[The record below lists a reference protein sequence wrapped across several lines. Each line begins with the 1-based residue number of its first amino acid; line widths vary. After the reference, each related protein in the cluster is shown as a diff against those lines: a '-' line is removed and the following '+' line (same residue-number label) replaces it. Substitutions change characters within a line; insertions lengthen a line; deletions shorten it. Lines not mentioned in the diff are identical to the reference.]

1 MSYFKKDEILI
12 LLGAGASVDAGIPH
26 SRAMVDR
33 VEALIDDEWN
43 ERKELYNFVKS
54 SIHYGD
60 GVRGEFSDDVN
71 IERLVNTLEELN
83 RKEEH
88 PLYPFVGAWIP
99 KLGEVS
105 GRNFEHIRELRD
117 RIVGRLR
124 DRWLS
129 LKYPEKA
136 DYYQSLV
143 RFQEQYEHPLRVF
156 TLNYDLCVE
165 NNCDPDLLERGFE
178 DREWDWQRFDL
189 ENQNVLLYKLHGS
202 TDWVR
207 EDGRLT
213 HRNPDHIEDEE
224 VEIIFG
230 TTQKM
235 QYVDPFLFLA
245 YELRRWTLSRARL
258 IITIG
263 YGFGDDHINDI
274 LGQALRVKEEKKLL
288 SIAPVE
294 SNEEAEVEICSIL
307 QVHENDRVACWGIT
321 AKEFMEDHMDVRKL
335 GDKLFPEEEDLF
347 TVVSGEK
354 VTEPHEEQQVEADPV
369 PENTS

>member
-26 SRAMVDR
+26 SKSMIDR
-33 VEALIDDEWN
+33 VESLIRDEWSDR
-43 ERKELYNFVKS
+43 EELYNFVKS
-54 SIHYGD
+54 SIHYGG
-60 GVRGEFSDDVN
+60 GVRGEYGDDVNFN
-71 IERLVNTLEELN
+71 IERLVSTLEELN

-105 GRNFEHIRELRD
+105 GENFDHIRDLRD

-129 LKYPEKA
+129 VKYPEKA
-136 DYYQSLV
+136 NYFQALM
-143 RFQEQYEHPLRVF
+143 RFQEMYEHPLRVF

-165 NNCDPDLLERGFE
+165 DNCDPELLERGFE
-178 DREWDWQRFDL
+178 DREWDWQRFEL
-189 ENQNVLLYKLHGS
+189 EEKNIFLYKLHGS

-207 EDGRLT
+207 NEGQLT
-213 HRNPDHIEDEE
+213 WQNHDHIEDDE

-245 YELRRWTLSRARL
+245 YELRKWTLSRARL

-263 YGFGDDHINDI
+263 YGFGDDHVNDI
-274 LGQALRVKEEKKLL
+274 LGQALRIGDDKKLL
-288 SIAPVE
+288 SIAPV
-294 SNEEAEVEICSIL
+294 NDAVGAETQICSTL
-307 QVHENDRVACWGIT
+307 QVDEGRVVCWDMG
-321 AKEFMEDHMDVRKL
+321 AKVFMEDYMDVGRL
-335 GDKLFPEEEDLF
+335 GDELFPREQELFPEVGKE
-347 TVVSGEK
+347 TVESQDE
-354 VTEPHEEQQVEADPV
+354 VEAEPV
-369 PENTS
+369 SENTS